1 MLFSPPPPDKAVLLG
16 RAHHF
21 FTSARFVSENVMTG
35 RKSIAKWSEMF
46 LDSVVMMEE
55 GMNITEYAI
64 KINDEM

>member
-1 MLFSPPPPDKAVLLG
+1 
-16 RAHHF
+16 
-21 FTSARFVSENVMTG
+21 MTG
-35 RKSIAKWSEMF
+35 RKSVAKWSEMF

>member
-1 MLFSPPPPDKAVLLG
+1 MLLAPPPPDKAFLLG
-16 RAHHF
+16 RAHH

>member
-1 MLFSPPPPDKAVLLG
+1 MNPPPRLLIKRFYWVELNIFSHQLALFRKTLW
-16 RAHHF
+16 RA
-21 FTSARFVSENVMTG
+21 

-64 KINDEM
+64 MINDEM